1 MNLSPRTHVRL
12 FFVFFVFEFK
22 RFAGKTY
29 MMLASLLILGLS
41 IIFIQIGIDGFND
54 NQHRKDRILELERQ
68 KIDYY
73 QNWTQYGGYGY
84 RTVLEPDK
92 ISIFMFDSGKI
103 PDLTSFVDSGARLRI
118 YQPLIGANIFKARKF
133 GFADFSGIMLVLGSL
148 LSIFYGFFSL
158 KSIEF
163 MKTVA
168 SIVSHKT
175 AFRYQQTARVLI
187 LVLVL
192 LFIVVCGYLYVL
204 LNGIAIPLNRYFFF
218 FILGILLV
226 SIFFFKLGTA
236 LGTVKSRA
244 TGVFAMFSSWFI
256 LVFLVP
262 AGIDYF
268 IAHRSNLIKPIYEM
282 EMEKFKLMMNFE
294 KRAIEEAGT
303 FDYGK
308 EVTEKRKNVILSYYR
323 NEFEKMQE
331 LEDSLR
337 LQMEKYISHHQGIS
351 SLFPTTFYLSGT
363 SEISSRGFQSLLDY
377 YRYVQESK
385 KRFFRFYMENLYFKG
400 TGDNPVKVETFV
412 TGDEAVYKARS
423 GLPRFTFLGVLL
435 TIIYIVF
442 FDRLAF
448 RRSGKRI
455 FSINAGD
462 TRDIGAGSLT
472 QEFEKAQFRPIES
485 EGGFFNT
492 ILYTLLSGEARLLK
506 KKKIPGKITIDGKD
520 LFCQRDKKTFLYICH
535 PEELPPDTT
544 PHNLV
549 SFIVKLVNIAGKE
562 NECVK
567 IPAAL
572 KKLSAVSIRELNKKE
587 RFLIILALLNIK
599 GMDVYLV
606 NNAARGLG
614 IKCAVHIKERM
625 EKLKENGPLVIYLT
639 DDVFIAVVKEN
650 ETPMISDTPEWSR
663 IVDYYK
669 DFYNIQPLEDE
680 PCDI

>member
-1 MNLSPRTHVRL
+1 
-12 FFVFFVFEFK
+12 
-22 RFAGKTY
+22 
-29 MMLASLLILGLS
+29 
-41 IIFIQIGIDGFND
+41 
-54 NQHRKDRILELERQ
+54 
-68 KIDYY
+68 
-73 QNWTQYGGYGY
+73 
-84 RTVLEPDK
+84 
-92 ISIFMFDSGKI
+92 
-103 PDLTSFVDSGARLRI
+103 
-118 YQPLIGANIFKARKF
+118 
-133 GFADFSGIMLVLGSL
+133 
-148 LSIFYGFFSL
+148 
-158 KSIEF
+158 
-163 MKTVA
+163 
-168 SIVSHKT
+168 
-175 AFRYQQTARVLI
+175 
-187 LVLVL
+187 
-192 LFIVVCGYLYVL
+192 
-204 LNGIAIPLNRYFFF
+204 
-218 FILGILLV
+218 
-226 SIFFFKLGTA
+226 
-236 LGTVKSRA
+236 
-244 TGVFAMFSSWFI
+244 MFSAWFI

-308 EVTEKRKNVILSYYR
+308 KVTDIDRVIMLRYWN
-323 NEFEKMQE
+323 NEFKQIQE
-331 LEDSLR
+331 LDEALME
-337 LQMEKYISHHQGIS
+337 QMEKYISCHQGIAAVI
-351 SLFPTTFYLSGT
+351 PTTFYLSGT
-363 SEISSRGFQSLLDY
+363 AEISSRGYRSLLDY

-400 TGDNPVKVETFV
+400 TGDNPVKVEAFV

-423 GLPRFTFLGVLL
+423 GLPRCTLLGVLL
-435 TIIYIVF
+435 IIIYIVF

-448 RRSGKRI
+448 RRSGKQM

-472 QEFEKAQFRPIES
+472 QEFEKTQFRPIES

-492 ILYTLLSGEARLLK
+492 ILYTLLSGESRPLK

-535 PEELPPDTT
+535 PDELPKDTT

-562 NECVK
+562 NEGVK

-572 KKLSAVSIRELNKKE
+572 KELSAVSIRELNKKE

-614 IKCAVHIKERM
+614 IESAVHIKERM

-680 PCDI
+680 LCDI